1 MKHRWQTRWQA
12 HAGGRLGHGDGSP
25 AGSKKPFCRHWL
37 VMSTQRTYRAS
48 RFKRQAERSRS
59 TRHEPKSSFVSEFFC
74 SPSGS
79 GTSHRPAATAV
90 PTGSGHPLAGEA
102 LGGEGQAA
110 ARAAAPRRSASA
122 PEGPRGRREGRTRPR
137 PGPRRPL
144 AARGGAAAGGS
155 LRPRVS
161 GAVLSPAGRRVGRG
175 AAAPGGGSRAAPLET
190 RSGRFGLFM
199 WGISDSYAETWFL
212 LTLTFLLH
220 DRLHFH
226 FCSLYNL

>member
-12 HAGGRLGHGDGSP
+12 HAGGRLGHGDRSP
-25 AGSKKPFCRHWL
+25 AGSKKPFCTRWT
-37 VMSTQRTYRAS
+37 VMSTHTTYRAS

-59 TRHEPKSSFVSEFFC
+59 TRHQPKSSFVWEFFC

-102 LGGEGQAA
+102 LRGEGEGEGQAA

-137 PGPRRPL
+137 PRPRPGPRRPL
-144 AARGGAAAGGS
+144 AARGAPCGRAWAAPFSAQPGAGHGAA
-155 LRPRVS
+155 
-161 GAVLSPAGRRVGRG
+161 
-175 AAAPGGGSRAAPLET
+175 RAAPLKT
-190 RSGRFGLFM
+190 RSG
-199 WGISDSYAETWFL
+199 
-212 LTLTFLLH
+212 TLWAFYMGNFWQLCRNMILA
-220 DRLHFH
+220 DPNF
-226 FCSLYNL
+226 FASW